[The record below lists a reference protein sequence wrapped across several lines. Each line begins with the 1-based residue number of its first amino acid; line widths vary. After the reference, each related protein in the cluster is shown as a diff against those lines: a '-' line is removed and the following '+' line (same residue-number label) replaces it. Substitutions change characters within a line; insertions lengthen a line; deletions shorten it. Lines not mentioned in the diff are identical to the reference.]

1 MDRLDVNGYFF
12 WGSRDAPTILTFRKE
27 INHRGHGDERRE

>member
-12 WGSRDAPTILTFRKE
+12 RGAGMLPLHYTFRKE
-27 INHRGHGDERRE
+27 INSREHGGKN